1 MLTEVRFYGEIGK
14 RWGKVHRWDLDR
26 VGDVFRPLMAMYPDF
41 LPWAI
46 EHKDL
51 NYRIFSD
58 KKVISEDRLI
68 ESPGKIIRVV
78 PVVKGGGIEVALI
91 GGALLTG
98 AGYAMTTATVGGAF
112 AGILGVTAATVAK
125 VGGVLMGMGVST
137 MLGGLTQILF
147 PVQTPKLTTTER
159 PEDRPSYAFNGPV
172 NTVAEGNA
180 VPVGYGELIVGSQVI
195 SFGIHTEQ
203 L

>member
-1 MLTEVRFYGEIGK
+1 
-14 RWGKVHRWDLDR
+14 
-26 VGDVFRPLMAMYPDF
+26 MAMYPDF

-98 AGYAMTTATVGGAF
+98 AGYAMTTATVGGAL

-137 MLGGLTQILF
+137 MLGGLTQLLF